1 MEKLMVKGKE
11 IPDEILLQGET
22 GKVYAIK
29 IDADGNIKASET
41 GTTQVK

>member
-1 MEKLMVKGKE
+1 MDKVMVKGKE
-11 IPDEILLQGET
+11 IPAEILLQGEN
-22 GKVYAIK
+22 GKIYSIT